1 MTKIESFMQVKAF
14 ARQDGMLMALLWTA
28 SFACYTLLKA
38 GAIAD
43 LLTISTPIFLAWRMS
58 KFRDYALGG
67 IISFRRGLLHGI
79 YTFFYASLTFALVQF
94 AYFQFLDNGVF
105 AQTLCKALTEVTPL
119 YEQSGIDKAQ
129 IDDAIKTINMLTPI
143 QWAFMFMMQN
153 FVVGVFTSL
162 PIALI
167 CRRTGNAQ
175 KAGKINA

>member
-1 MTKIESFMQVKAF
+1 MQVKAF

-79 YTFFYASLTFALVQF
+79 YTFFYASLAFALVQF

-105 AQTLCKALTEVTPL
+105 AQTLCKVLTEVTPL
-119 YEQSGIDKAQ
+119 YVQSGIDKAQ

-143 QWAFMFMMQN
+143 QWALC
-153 FVVGVFTSL
+153 S
-162 PIALI
+162 
-167 CRRTGNAQ
+167 
-175 KAGKINA
+175 